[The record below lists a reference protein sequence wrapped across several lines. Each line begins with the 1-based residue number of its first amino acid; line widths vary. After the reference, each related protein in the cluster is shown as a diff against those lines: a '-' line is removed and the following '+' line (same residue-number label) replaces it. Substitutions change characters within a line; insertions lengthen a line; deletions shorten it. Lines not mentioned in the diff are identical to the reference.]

1 MKKCVFA
8 GTFDPP
14 TIGHKH
20 IIDTCLELFDE
31 VVVAIG
37 VNTAKSPLLTV
48 EERKQLIE
56 KLYEGEK
63 RVKCVI
69 YDGATVDLL
78 EMENTRYYV
87 RGVRNTVDFE
97 YENANLF
104 ASKKLKK
111 DIVTLYIPAEQEN
124 LHISSSLVRNSYRF
138 KKEFSDY
145 IPEKIL
151 PDLLKILNSK

>member
-48 EERKQLIE
+48 EERKELIE
-56 KLYEGEK
+56 KLYECEK
-63 RVKCVI
+63 RVKCVT

-78 EMENTRYYV
+78 ERENTRYYV